1 QAGAVRRRA
10 RHAPGGA
17 GGGARSRRRRG
28 AHARAGGPR
37 ERGPLSRL
45 QSLVGRAAP
54 RGDRARVGFPAES
67 PPAGRADR
75 GHEPGRGRRRGA
87 AGARG
92 RARGPHRA
100 LDRAQ
105 RPPGDGALPPGHR
118 AQFRQGDRPR
128 HTGRD
133 RAGPGGDRGLPGRGP
148 VTAPVLEVRD
158 LRVAYGH
165 VEAVRGV
172 SLSVGAGEIVTLIGP
187 NGAGKSSTLNAIA
200 GLVAP
205 ASGSVRLEGREVAGA
220 PSHAAVAAGIVLVPE
235 GRAILQRMTVAEN
248 LRIGAEARPWPDGKD
263 AARAAIEA
271 QVKRFPSLERRLHL
285 SAGALSGGEQ
295 QMLAIARG
303 LLQRPKILLL
313 DEPSMGL
320 APLLVRQIF
329 DIVKGIHREGTT
341 IL

>member
-1 QAGAVRRRA
+1 VS
-10 RHAPGGA
+10 AP
-17 GGGARSRRRRG
+17 
-28 AHARAGGPR
+28 
-37 ERGPLSRL
+37 L
-45 QSLVGRAAP
+45 
-54 RGDRARVGFPAES
+54 
-67 PPAGRADR
+67 
-75 GHEPGRGRRRGA
+75 
-87 AGARG
+87 
-92 RARGPHRA
+92 
-100 LDRAQ
+100 
-105 RPPGDGALPPGHR
+105 
-118 AQFRQGDRPR
+118 
-128 HTGRD
+128 
-133 RAGPGGDRGLPGRGP
+133 
-148 VTAPVLEVRD
+148 LEVRD

-172 SLSVGAGEIVTLIGP
+172 SISVGAGEIVTLIGP

-205 ASGSVRLEGREVAGA
+205 ASGSVRLLGRELAGV
-220 PSHAAVAAGIVLVPE
+220 PSHVAVAAGIVLVPE

-248 LRIGAEARPWPDGKD
+248 LRIGAEARPWPGGKG

-285 SAGALSGGEQ
+285 TAGALSGGEQ

-329 DIVKGIHREGTT
+329 EIVRDIHREGTT
-341 IL
+341 ILLVEQNARMALQTAQQAYVLERGEVAVQGPAAQLAGDPRVQAAYLGGEVA